1 MSTTPIL
8 TYTVDEGCDIA
19 GIRRTALYKAIGT
32 GELVARKYGRK
43 TLILASDLHR
53 FIEGLPTIVPKP
65 IDQTKK
71 DGLRNS
77 RRLSETNFIISPNS
91 ANSHIPERN
100 TLMRIDK
107 PHTIDRDSK
116 PSDQNENKCRY
127 HSRNV
132 TETNLI
138 SSPEP
143 AFQPTK

>member
-1 MSTTPIL
+1 MSSQLKADDVLPRPSAVELHKMLTIEQVAELTTLSPDSINRHHA
-8 TYTVDEGCDIA
+8 D
-19 GIRRTALYKAIGT
+19 
-32 GELVARKYGRK
+32 
-43 TLILASDLHR
+43 
-53 FIEGLPTIVPKP
+53 TIVPKP